1 MTAQQTNET
10 NYDLDEIS
18 KSLKI
23 APSRVRLIISTLVEK
38 FNLDATKTPTNGLV
52 AMLSAIVGIQETHTL
67 SVTQAVEKYV
77 TDLQQNQKQSTGKSK
92 HAAGTMAESVDNLAT
107 NLAKQMA
114 PKVVELTVKKLED
127 EVIKELS
134 KGFEMFTI
142 NDCFNQLG
150 IIIDAEIR
158 EVEKTDNFQISG
170 GENILGYFALPEGK

>member
-1 MTAQQTNET
+1 MTAQQTET
-10 NYDLDEIS
+10 YDLDAIAS
-18 KSLKI
+18 AVGITPNRAKI
-23 APSRVRLIISTLVEK
+23 IVASLVEN
-38 FNLDATKTPTNGLV
+38 FHFDATKVPTNGLV
-52 AMLSAIVGIQETHTL
+52 SILSSIVGIQETHKI
-67 SVTQAVEKYV
+67 SVGQAVEKYV
-77 TDLQQNQKQSTGKSK
+77 TELRQNQKQPTGKAG
-92 HAAGTMAESVDNLAT
+92 HTAGTMAESVDNLAT

-170 GENILGYFALPEGK
+170 GENILGYFALPGGK